1 MKKVLFI
8 TDTTEEKKAKDTEEK
23 PNISLSQMRS
33 ATICNGESKVIA
45 CLPEEGIKIQDA
57 FYGKRSGEDC
67 HGKMPYRDDAPTCSA
82 LDAQTNIQES
92 CNDKQSCLLKAD
104 ENVYGKKLC
113 PHVNK
118 YLQLKYAC
126 VPLSESGGEKKDK
139 VTEPKT
145 TTLDDLKIREHEEDE
160 VVSRTLK
167 ELGMLF
173 SVG

>member
-1 MKKVLFI
+1 
-8 TDTTEEKKAKDTEEK
+8 
-23 PNISLSQMRS
+23 MR
-33 ATICNGESKVIA
+33 AVTICNGESKMIA
-45 CLPEEGIKIQDA
+45 CLPEEGIRIQDA

-82 LDAQTNIQES
+82 LDAQTNIDES

-126 VPLSESGGEKKDK
+126 VPLSESGVKKDK
-139 VTEPKT
+139 VTNAMVNLQLHES
-145 TTLDDLKIREHEEDE
+145 EEDE
-160 VVSRTLK
+160 AVIRTLQ
-167 ELGMLF
+167 ELGMLSLYSAALRF
-173 SVG
+173 FYVAHLLGLVNFLNTAKK